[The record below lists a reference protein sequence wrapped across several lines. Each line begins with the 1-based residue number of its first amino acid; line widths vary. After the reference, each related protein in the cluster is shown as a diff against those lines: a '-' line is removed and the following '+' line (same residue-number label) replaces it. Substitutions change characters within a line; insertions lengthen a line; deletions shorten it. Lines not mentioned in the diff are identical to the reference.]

1 MKTSMVYYIR
11 HLYHSPFSEI
21 SVLDGKK
28 EGTFLSF
35 IFYQL
40 VNYYGFQSFSSI
52 IQKSYKICENTVHIF
67 QSHQVNRT
75 GVFIGPIL
83 ATGAICLTLSIYTQE
98 KLEIS

>member
-1 MKTSMVYYIR
+1 MKTSIVYYIR

-21 SVLDGKK
+21 SVLDGKI

-40 VNYYGFQSFSSI
+40 V
-52 IQKSYKICENTVHIF
+52 KLENTVHIF
-67 QSHQVNRT
+67 QSHQVDRT

-83 ATGAICLTLSIYTQE
+83 AAGALCLTLPIYTQE
-98 KLEIS
+98 